1 MTGFSRAAEMA
12 VIGQRNEIA
21 EFSQGHDENNS
32 SGQSFTRKLRR
43 YAVDPVAVDAYE
55 FLAAAGDDVGSQVIY
70 DFQHRHLILNG
81 LPQSP
86 APLQQRVMRTRTRFP
101 HLMRI
106 RLITVRWS

>member
-1 MTGFSRAAEMA
+1 M
-12 VIGQRNEIA
+12 
-21 EFSQGHDENNS
+21 NNS
-32 SGQSFTRKLRR
+32 SGQSFTRRLRR

-55 FLAAAGDDVGSQVIY
+55 FLAAAGDDVGPESIGSQVIH

-86 APLQQRVMRTRTRFP
+86 APLQQRVIRTRTRFP